1 VPFTFAHPAA
11 VVPLLRPLGRHAVLS
26 ALVIGSIAPDFS
38 YYVPFAMS
46 RSRSHD
52 LWGLFWFCMPMGAA
66 AYALFHGLLAAPL
79 ADLLPAGL
87 RARCRAVADAR
98 VAPALAAIAISLF
111 VGAATHVAWDAFT
124 HAGAPIVRVSRALRF
139 HLTTISG
146 YPVSVYTILQ
156 HVSTVVGMALVA
168 LWIRRWY
175 RSAPLA
181 TSPPRYSM
189 RSATRVAAAVAIVAI
204 AVALF
209 LASDRVK
216 PMHEETLRGLQI
228 FVRRA
233 VPEAIATA
241 AAALVAFAVAWQLRA
256 RAVGSHPMQAAR
268 SEP

>member
-38 YYVPFAMS
+38 YYLPFEMS
-46 RSRSHD
+46 RTRSHD
-52 LWGLFWFCMPMGAA
+52 LWGLFWFCMPTGAA
-66 AYALFHGLLAAPL
+66 AYALFHGMLAAPL
-79 ADLLPAGL
+79 VDLLPDGL
-87 RARCRAVADAR
+87 RARCRAVAEAR
-98 VAPALAAIAISLF
+98 VAPPLAAIAVSLF

-156 HVSTVVGMALVA
+156 HLSTLGGIALLV

-175 RSAPLA
+175 RSAPFA
-181 TSPPRYSM
+181 AAPPRYSM
-189 RSATRVAAAVAIVAI
+189 GGATRVAVAVAIVAL
-204 AVALF
+204 AAALF

-216 PMHEETLRGLQI
+216 PMHAETLRGFQI

-233 VPEAIATA
+233 VPEAIATT
-241 AAALVAFAVAWQLRA
+241 AAALGLYAAAWQLRA
-256 RAVGSHPMQAAR
+256 RANGARPMQAAR